1 MGEKKIRF
9 ISIFLVL
16 IVIAVF
22 GCVENSEVVMVKRDL
37 NTRMDLLENRVD
49 QLEREDAAGTK
60 GEIENLRVR
69 QVEMFNAIEEIRT
82 TTQDL
87 TGTLES
93 RVLKMQR
100 DMRGKKTGETAG
112 SEELSYLREEIYK
125 MQQRL
130 DALERSASKPAGT
143 VPKDTRVVT
152 KPASEPKAESKT
164 EPKAEPKIS
173 SEDSLYKDALQAY
186 REGEFEAAQVK
197 FEDFLSK
204 YPQSGNA
211 DNAQFWIGESLF
223 KRKEYG
229 KAILEYQK
237 VIEKYNKGNKVPDA
251 ILKQALAFKAL
262 GDSTS
267 ARILLE
273 KLMKQYTQSPQAEI
287 AKKELQRL

>member
-1 MGEKKIRF
+1 MRF
-9 ISIFLVL
+9 VSIFLVL

-49 QLEREDAAGTK
+49 QLERQDAAGTK
-60 GEIENLRVR
+60 GEIEKLRVR

-100 DMRGKKTGETAG
+100 DMRGKQTGETAG

-125 MQQRL
+125 IQRRL
-130 DALERSASKPAGT
+130 DALEQSASNPPPT
-143 VPKDTRVVT
+143 VRKDTRVAA
-152 KPASEPKAESKT
+152 KPASEPKAEPEK

-173 SEDSLYKDALQAY
+173 TEDSLYKDALQVY

-237 VIEKYNKGNKVPDA
+237 VIEKYSKGNKVPDA

-262 GDSTS
+262 GDNTS

-273 KLMKQYTQSPQAEI
+273 KLVKQYTQSPQAQI
-287 AKKELQRL
+287 AQKELQSL